1 MLVKNRQALELVK
14 DELLE
19 KEIIYGQFVYD
30 LFKDCVVLE

>member
-19 KEIIYGQFVYD
+19 KEIIDGQFVYD
-30 LFKDCVVLE
+30 LFKDRVDLE